1 MKIGI
6 FGFNMRAFAEP
17 GLMTRVLRTADATG
31 YESVWAGEHVVL
43 IDPQEPPSPAPPET
57 PMVDPVA
64 ALAFAA
70 AHTER
75 VKLGSGVLLIPQ
87 RNPVVLAKELAGI
100 DVLSNGRLIFGIGVG
115 YVRGEFEAIGVPF
128 EERGPRTTEHI
139 EAIRALWTQEQ
150 PTFTGRFT
158 TYAGI
163 QSHPQP
169 VQRPHPPIIVGGMSA
184 PAYRRSVAQGDGWY
198 GFALDLE
205 ATAESLRGLAQAAEQ
220 VERPAG
226 LGPLEITVAPPAG
239 VTTEIVDRYA
249 QLGVDRLV
257 LGMRSFGD
265 GTTGDSV
272 IESLQR
278 SAADLGL
285 A

>member
-17 GLMTRVLRTADATG
+17 GLMARVLRTADTTG
-31 YESVWAGEHVVL
+31 YESVWAGEHVIL

-57 PMVDPVA
+57 PMLDPVA

-87 RNPVVLAKELAGI
+87 RNAVVLAKELAGI
-100 DVLSNGRLIFGIGVG
+100 DVLSNGRLIFGVGVG

-163 QSHPQP
+163 QSHPRP
-169 VQRPHPPIIVGGMSA
+169 VQRPHPPIVIGGMSA

-226 LGPLEITVAPPAG
+226 LGRLEITVAPPAG
-239 VTTEIVDRYA
+239 VTAEIVDRYA

-265 GTTGDSV
+265 GTTGNSV

-278 SAADLGL
+278 TAADLGV